1 MSDSEHFSVT
11 YTSIPSLVEDYSD
24 IGSPKVDGPPS
35 PNYAPLSPDYVPGPK
50 EPEQAPLSPDYVP
63 GPKEPEQAPPSP
75 VYLPYVLELVYLEY
89 MPPEDDVFLAK
100 EQPLPEDDQEDPK
113 EDPTDYPV
121 DSTVVALPTVDHVP
135 SEEPY
140 SYRDSRELFTTS
152 EEAAFCFSYPSQE
165 AGESSAAG
173 AARQNEP
180 AVARDNPY
188 SLVREELY
196 GFVDRV
202 DVAPRRLMFKVL
214 DYGITDTWDELV
226 GANEEIAPT
235 TLQGVNQ
242 RVTNLSTIVKQETT
256 IMYGMM
262 EDAQDDRSQLRGRV
276 NLLYRDRPVQRRL
289 AVIIEREA
297 RMAHEA
303 WGPSMDSSDNAHS
316 DVMSLRTTLVA

>member
-1 MSDSEHFSVT
+1 T

-35 PNYAPLSPDYVPGPK
+35 PDYAPLSPDYVPGPK

-63 GPKEPEQAPPSP
+63 SPKEPEQAPPSP

-89 MPPEDDVFLAK
+89 MPPEDDVFPAK
-100 EQPLPEDDQEDPK
+100 EQPLPEDPK

-121 DSTVVALPTVDHVP
+121 DSTVVALPTADHVP

-140 SYRDSRELFTTS
+140 SYRESRELFTTS

-196 GFVDRV
+196 GFFDRV

-235 TLQGVNQ
+235 TIQGVNQ
-242 RVTNLSTIVKQETT
+242 RVTNLSTIVKQKTT

-262 EDAQDDRSQLRGRV
+262 EDAQDDRSQLRGRAADRRRHGV
-276 NLLYRDRPVQRRL
+276 IKELLAADHKRQVQL
-289 AVIIEREA
+289 TKA
-297 RMAHEA
+297 
-303 WGPSMDSSDNAHS
+303 
-316 DVMSLRTTLVA
+316 L